1 MQPEFDMS
9 QAAAALADLVAAI
22 GDEQLDARTP
32 ADLPVRAILEHVG
45 GLAEAFR
52 AAATKEAVG
61 ASAAPQFDSGAALAP
76 DWRARIPAQLK
87 ALAEAWQEPGAWE
100 GETEAGGVTM
110 PAAVTARVALDELVI
125 HSWDL
130 ARATGRD
137 LEVADSDLAVLLQF
151 LKDTPPEGTPGLFG
165 PVVPVGPGAPALHRV
180 LGLTGRDPFW
190 IPKARREMMR

>member
-9 QAAAALADLVAAI
+9 QAAAALADIVAAI
-22 GDEQLDARTP
+22 GDEQLDVRTP
-32 ADLPVRAILEHVG
+32 ADLSVRAILEHVG

-52 AAATKEAVG
+52 AAATKEAAG

-110 PAAVTARVALDELVI
+110 PAAVTARVALDELII

-137 LEVADSDLAVLLQF
+137 VEVADTDLAVLLQF

-190 IPKARREMMR
+190 IPKAVRGAR

>member
-1 MQPEFDMS
+1 MHPEFDLS
-9 QAAAALADLVAAI
+9 AAAAALADTVAAI

-61 ASAAPQFDSGAALAP
+61 QSVAPEFDSGATLAA
-76 DWRARIPAQLK
+76 DWRTRIPAQLK
-87 ALAEAWQEPGAWE
+87 ALGEAWQEPEAWQ

-110 PAAVTARVALDELVI
+110 PAAITARVALDELIV
-125 HSWDL
+125 HAWDL
-130 ARATGRD
+130 GRATGRAV
-137 LEVADSDLAVLLQF
+137 EVADSDLEILLHF
-151 LKDTPPEGTPGLFG
+151 LQDTPPEGTPGLFG
-165 PVVPVGPGAPALHRV
+165 PVVPVGPGAPLLHRV

-190 IPKARREMMR
+190 IPKAR